1 MSVPLPGTGIFCNPK
16 ATRLAHG
23 FPITKKTPF
32 VSERSFC
39 LKEGF
44 FSVCMPAAAY
54 NACAAD
60 DALFHRLARRYIRRK
75 AS

>member
-1 MSVPLPGTGIFCNPK
+1 MSVPLQEQAFFVTRKLRVWRMVFRLQKK
-16 ATRLAHG
+16 A
-23 FPITKKTPF
+23 PF

-44 FSVCMPAAAY
+44 FSVCMPAAAH
-54 NACAAD
+54 NVCAAD
-60 DALFHRLARRYIRRK
+60 DALFHRSVRRYIRRK